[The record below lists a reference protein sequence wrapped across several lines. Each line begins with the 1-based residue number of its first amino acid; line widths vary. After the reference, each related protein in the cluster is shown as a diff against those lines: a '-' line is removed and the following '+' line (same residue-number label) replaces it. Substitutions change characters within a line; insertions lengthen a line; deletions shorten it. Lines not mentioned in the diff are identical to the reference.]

1 MPIQIEQTLPKCRRC
16 GKMSHARDP
25 QRIDDGDLVFCS
37 VRCQSEY
44 RALSAEASDSAEGKG
59 GSQ

>member
-1 MPIQIEQTLPKCRRC
+1 
-16 GKMSHARDP
+16 MSHARDP

-37 VRCQSEY
+37 ARCQSEY